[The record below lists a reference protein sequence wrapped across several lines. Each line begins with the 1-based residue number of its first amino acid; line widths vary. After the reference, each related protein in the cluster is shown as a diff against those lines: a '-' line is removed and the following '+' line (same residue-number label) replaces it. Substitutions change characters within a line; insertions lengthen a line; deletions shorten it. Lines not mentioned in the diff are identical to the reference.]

1 LYPSCILSKEKIMI
15 NDQRARPQPRAV
27 LWDVDGTLLDSAEY
41 HWLAWQETMAAEG
54 HAVTYEQFISTF
66 GQRNET
72 ILHEWLGPDLA
83 TRELERIAEAKER
96 RYRHLIQTRG
106 AECLPGVRRWL
117 ERLHQEGWRQA
128 VASSAPLL
136 NIQTILGALGIGKY
150 FDAIASSED
159 VQRGKPDPQVFLA
172 AAAKV
177 AVPPQCCIVVEDAPA
192 GIEGARRAGM
202 RTIGVCS
209 SHATLQA
216 DWVVRS
222 LDELPDDAFDRLLN
236 GRVP

>member
-1 LYPSCILSKEKIMI
+1 MLPNILSKEKIMLD
-15 NDQRARPQPRAV
+15 DQLERSQPRAV

-41 HWLAWQETMAAEG
+41 HWLSWQEAMAAEG
-54 HAVTYEQFISTF
+54 HDVTYQQFISTF

-72 ILHEWLGPDLA
+72 ILHEWLGPNLA
-83 TRELERIAEAKER
+83 TRELERIAEAKEEHY
-96 RYRHLIQTRG
+96 RYLIQTRG

-117 ERLHQEGWRQA
+117 KRLHEEGWRQA
-128 VASSAPLL
+128 VASSAPLI
-136 NIQTILGALGIGKY
+136 NIQTILKALGIGAY
-150 FDAIASSED
+150 FDAVASSED

-177 AVPPQCCIVVEDAPA
+177 AVPPERCIVVEDAPA
-192 GIEGARRAGM
+192 GIEGGRRAGM
-202 RTIGVCS
+202 RTIGVRS

-216 DWVVRS
+216 DWVVQS

-236 GRVP
+236 GRAP

>member
-1 LYPSCILSKEKIMI
+1 MI
-15 NDQRARPQPRAV
+15 NEQAARLQSRAV

-54 HAVTYEQFISTF
+54 HDVTHEQFISTF

-72 ILHEWLGPDLA
+72 ILHEWLGTDLA
-83 TRELERIAEAKER
+83 ARELERIAEAKER
-96 RYRHLIQTRG
+96 RYRHLIQTRS

-117 ERLHQEGWRQA
+117 DRLHQEGWRQA

-136 NIQTILGALGIGKY
+136 NIQTILEALAIGEC

-159 VQRGKPDPQVFLA
+159 VQRGKPDPQVFLVA
-172 AAAKV
+172 AFKAET
-177 AVPPQCCIVVEDAPA
+177 PPQRCIVVEDAPA
-192 GIEGARRAGM
+192 GIEGGRRAGM

-236 GRVP
+236 GRAP

>member
-1 LYPSCILSKEKIMI
+1 MLDNQSV
-15 NDQRARPQPRAV
+15 RPQPRAV

-41 HWLAWQETMAAEG
+41 HWLAWQETITAEG
-54 HAVTYEQFISTF
+54 HTLTYEQFISTF
-66 GQRNET
+66 GLRNET
-72 ILHEWLGPDLA
+72 ILHEWLGPDLSI
-83 TRELERIAEAKER
+83 REMERIAEAKEKH
-96 RYRHLIQTRG
+96 YRHLIQTRG
-106 AECLPGVRRWL
+106 AKCLPGVRRWL
-117 ERLHQEGWRQA
+117 KHLHEGDWRQA

-136 NIQTILGALGIGKY
+136 NIQTILEALDIGEY
-150 FDAIASSED
+150 FDAVASSED
-159 VQRGKPDPQVFLA
+159 VQRGKPDPQVFLVA
-172 AAAKV
+172 ADKV
-177 AVPPQCCIVVEDAPA
+177 AVPPQRCIVVEDAPA
-192 GIEGARRAGM
+192 GIEGGRRAGM

>member
-1 LYPSCILSKEKIMI
+1 MLDNQPV
-15 NDQRARPQPRAV
+15 RPQPRAV

-41 HWLAWQETMAAEG
+41 HWLAWQETMTAQG
-54 HAVTYEQFISTF
+54 HPVTYAQFISTF
-66 GQRNET
+66 GQRNDT
-72 ILHEWLGPDLA
+72 ILHEWLGSDLSA
-83 TRELERIAEAKER
+83 RELERIAEAKEKH
-96 RYRHLIQTRG
+96 YRHLIQTCG
-106 AECLPGVRRWL
+106 AKCLPGVRRWL
-117 ERLHQEGWRQA
+117 KHLHERGWRQA

-136 NIQTILGALGIGKY
+136 NIQTILKALDIGEY
-150 FDAIASSED
+150 FDAVASSED

-177 AVPPQCCIVVEDAPA
+177 AVPPQRCIVVEDAPA
-192 GIEGARRAGM
+192 GIEGGQRAGM

>member
-1 LYPSCILSKEKIMI
+1 ML
-15 NDQRARPQPRAV
+15 NDRSVLRPQPRAV

-54 HAVTYEQFISTF
+54 HDVTHEQFISTF

-72 ILHEWLGPDLA
+72 ILHEWLGPALA
-83 TRELERIAEAKER
+83 PRELDRIAEAKER
-96 RYRHLIQTRG
+96 RYRHLIRTRG

-117 ERLHQEGWRQA
+117 DRLHEEDWRQV

-136 NIQTILGALGIGKY
+136 NIQTILEALAIGGC

-177 AVPPQCCIVVEDAPA
+177 AVPPQRCIVVEDAPA
-192 GIEGARRAGM
+192 GIEGGRRAGM

>member
-1 LYPSCILSKEKIMI
+1 MP
-15 NDQRARPQPRAV
+15 DVQPVRFQPCAV

-72 ILHEWLGPDLA
+72 ILRGWLGPDLTA
-83 TRELERIAEAKER
+83 RELDRIAEEKER

-106 AECLPGVRRWL
+106 VECLPGVRRWL
-117 ERLHQEGWRQA
+117 KRLHGEGWRQA
-128 VASSAPLL
+128 VASSAPLI
-136 NIQTILGALGIGKY
+136 NIQTILEALAIGGC
-150 FDAIASSED
+150 FDAIVSSED

-177 AVPPQCCIVVEDAPA
+177 AVPPQRCIVVEDAPA
-192 GIEGARRAGM
+192 GIEGGRRAGM
-202 RTIGVCS
+202 HTIGVRS

-222 LDELPDDAFDRLLN
+222 LDELPEDAFDWLLN
-236 GRVP
+236 GRAP

>member
-1 LYPSCILSKEKIMI
+1 MF
-15 NDQRARPQPRAV
+15 NDQPARPQPRAV

-41 HWLAWQETMAAEG
+41 HWLAWQEAMAAEG
-54 HAVTYEQFISTF
+54 HAVTYDQFISTF

-72 ILHEWLGPDLA
+72 VLHEWLGPDL
-83 TRELERIAEAKER
+83 TTNELERISEAKER
-96 RYRHLIQTRG
+96 RYRHLLQTRG
-106 AECLPGVRRWL
+106 VECLPGVRRWL
-117 ERLHQEGWRQA
+117 SRLHEEGWRQV
-128 VASSAPLL
+128 VASSAPLI
-136 NIQTILGALGIGKY
+136 NIQTILEALAIAEY

-177 AVPPQCCIVVEDAPA
+177 AVPPQRCIVVEDAPA
-192 GIEGARRAGM
+192 GIEGGRRAGM

-236 GRVP
+236 GRLP

>member
-1 LYPSCILSKEKIMI
+1 
-15 NDQRARPQPRAV
+15 
-27 LWDVDGTLLDSAEY
+27 
-41 HWLAWQETMAAEG
+41 
-54 HAVTYEQFISTF
+54 
-66 GQRNET
+66 
-72 ILHEWLGPDLA
+72 
-83 TRELERIAEAKER
+83 
-96 RYRHLIQTRG
+96 LIQTRG

-117 ERLHQEGWRQA
+117 EHLHQEGWRQA

-136 NIQTILGALGIGKY
+136 NIQTILEALAIGEC

-177 AVPPQCCIVVEDAPA
+177 AVPLQRCIVVEDAPA
-192 GIEGARRAGM
+192 GIEGGRRAGM

-209 SHATLQA
+209 SHGTLQA